1 MYSEIPDASTR
12 HIADQIAHSLSF
24 RKNRLWSRERQ
35 CQSENLNFLS
45 HRSAF
50 LLHQYLPTIL
60 KIKQNKTWDISL
72 LTEYFIICFLPVVV
86 IYNCVFLLHYVLWT
100 VALQTSSNYPM
111 HKSILV
117 LFLLGFFFTIILEQ
131 WENLFSQSITNKRKQ
146 MVWYDWILNLLIIKS
161 QVAIIFMVVI
171 AIFIFQFSAIRNY

>member
-1 MYSEIPDASTR
+1 MYILTFFHFLVCFRNLLKIVYEMCNFFALRLKWVTNKSIILIFYLQEIVSEIPDASTR

-60 KIKQNKTWDISL
+60 KIKQNKT
-72 LTEYFIICFLPVVV
+72 
-86 IYNCVFLLHYVLWT
+86 
-100 VALQTSSNYPM
+100 
-111 HKSILV
+111 
-117 LFLLGFFFTIILEQ
+117 
-131 WENLFSQSITNKRKQ
+131 
-146 MVWYDWILNLLIIKS
+146 
-161 QVAIIFMVVI
+161 
-171 AIFIFQFSAIRNY
+171 